1 MKLSGK
7 TAVVTGGGRGIGRA
21 YCERLAAD
29 GANLVAVDIDDAR
42 AVVAELGGGGEKT
55 SMVCDVSKPEQ
66 IRKVASKVLDRFGRC
81 DILVNNAAIF
91 PVTDLKT
98 ITLDIWRRVQAVNVE
113 PLLLFAQAFL
123 PGMTA
128 AGWGRIVST
137 GSSVTLSQQQHDL
150 AYVTSKG
157 SIHALVRALANDLGE
172 TGITVNAI
180 APTIVKTE
188 GLVARTPAD
197 GPPVDEIMKLVVAQ
211 QTIKRVTTPVDA
223 ANALAFLVSEDAGFI
238 TGQILHVDGG
248 FSRSDA

>member
-1 MKLSGK
+1 MKLNGK

-21 YCERLAAD
+21 YCERLAKD
-29 GANLVAVDIDDAR
+29 GANMAVVDIDDASKL
-42 AVVAELGGGGEKT
+42 VAELEGSGEKT

-66 IRKVASKVLDRFGRC
+66 IAKVTERVLEQFGRC
-81 DILVNNAAIF
+81 DILVNNAAVF
-91 PVTDLKT
+91 PITDLKT
-98 ITLDIWRRVQAVNVE
+98 ITLDVWRRVQSVNVE
-113 PLLLFAQAFL
+113 PLLLFAQAFV
-123 PGMTA
+123 PGMTEA
-128 AGWGRIVST
+128 HWGRIVST

-188 GLVARTPAD
+188 GLVARTPAG
-197 GPPVDEIMKLVVAQ
+197 GPSVDEIIKLVVSM
-211 QTIKRVTTPVDA
+211 QTIKRPSTPTDA
-223 ANALAFLVSEDAGFI
+223 ANALSFLVSEDAGFI

-248 FSRSDA
+248 FSRSGA